1 MSKPESRYSFD
12 VPNICI
18 NFATLNEDDA
28 HNADS
33 WFDEKANLENVPPAE
48 NLAKVSHFSPASSK
62 PDVILSSVPSQEV
75 AMSESNGEAECAQGN
90 TVPQNIVGSLATW
103 RAAAP
108 AEAPQRPG
116 RRLATKQGKT
126 QQRKQPGRIKA
137 KEIANALDNKED
149 VPPLKKMRLYVIQVL
164 LFRAGKKDTLWKDS
178 GSREKATEASTKK
191 EPLQD
196 PDLSPGRGKSK
207 QTMPCTPTMLKR
219 TKPPSK
225 LKSTEEQEVE
235 KMQQLQQEVMELR
248 KKNEESLKAA
258 IAGAGQPMKKPVG
271 QVTKPIDFHFCT
283 ETRIKQNVE
292 SQPANEYKELD
303 FAAVLRKHPP
313 SPVRMPK
320 GHTVPKPFNLSQGN
334 KRKLEEA
341 TTEYVS
347 FAEQVEAFQKRTP
360 PRYHLRS
367 RKSEEG
373 SVSRKPVKARLTHPK
388 TPVLRTKQR
397 LRPVTCKT
405 AAELEEEE
413 VEKIQQYKFKA
424 REINH
429 KIFESGPLLPSK
441 PPVKK
446 LTQPIGFQLEIEK
459 RIQER
464 ESKKQQEEERFE
476 FHSRPCPTKILEDVV
491 GVPEKK
497 ALPVTVPKSPAFTLR
512 SRTRV
517 SGREEEKEKEEVA
530 VIKANPMPHYGVPF
544 KPKMPEQR
552 HVEVCPFSFDARD
565 RERQIQKEKKIEEL
579 QKEEVPKFKALPLP
593 YFDQV
598 KLPEKKV
605 KTPTQPEPFHLQ
617 VDERGAAKLQSWKQ
631 QLKED
636 MKRQKEAACFKARPN
651 TVMYQEPFV
660 PKKEHKMLSGTVA
673 STCYVGLADS
683 SQLMQL
689 SDVSPNHPCQEEAL
703 QREASIDICAALL
716 YLTVFETM
724 LSPLFLNLESLSGSV
739 VPESFELATER
750 RAKER
755 QEFEKRLA
763 DAEALRER
771 HEEQI
776 RQQQEEREKEEV
788 AKLRQEMVSELFLSK
803 GYKVHKANPIRKY
816 RSLEVKPSH
825 QPLTMPKSPN
835 FSDRFRC

>member
-1 MSKPESRYSFD
+1 SRYSFD
-12 VPNICI
+12 VPNVCI
-18 NFATLNEDDA
+18 NFATLSEDDV

-33 WFDEKANLENVPPAE
+33 WFDQKANLENVPPAE
-48 NLAKVSHFSPASSK
+48 NLAKASHSSPAFSK
-62 PDVILSSVPSQEV
+62 PDVILSSVPSQEA
-75 AMSESNGEAECAQGN
+75 AMSKLACDGEAECAQAN
-90 TVPQNIVGSLATW
+90 VVPQNIVGSLATW

-108 AEAPQRPG
+108 AEAPRRAS

-126 QQRKQPGRIKA
+126 QQRKQPGRVKA
-137 KEIANALDNKED
+137 ERIANALDNTEE
-149 VPPLKKMRLYVIQVL
+149 VPPLKKMRI
-164 LFRAGKKDTLWKDS
+164 S
-178 GSREKATEASTKK
+178 GSREKATETSTKT

-207 QTMPCTPTMLKR
+207 LTMPSTPTMLKR
-219 TKPPSK
+219 TKPSSK
-225 LKSTEEQEVE
+225 QKSTEEQELE
-235 KMQQLQQEVMELR
+235 KMQQLQQEVLELR

-258 IAGAGQPMKKPVG
+258 IAGAGQPMKRPAG

-283 ETRIKQNVE
+283 ENRIKQNVE
-292 SQPANEYKELD
+292 SQPGNEYKELD

-320 GHTVPKPFNLSQGN
+320 GPTVPKPFNLSQGN

-373 SVSRKPVKARLTHPK
+373 SVSGKPVKARITHPK
-388 TPVLRTKQR
+388 TPVLRTKHR

-405 AAELEEEE
+405 AAELEAEEI
-413 VEKIQQYKFKA
+413 EKIQQYKFKA
-424 REINH
+424 RELNH
-429 KIFESGPLLPSK
+429 KIFEGGPLLPKK
-441 PPVKK
+441 PAVKE

-636 MKRQKEAACFKARPN
+636 LKRQKEAACFKARPN

-660 PKKEHKMLSGTVA
+660 PKKEHKVLS
-673 STCYVGLADS
+673 
-683 SQLMQL
+683 
-689 SDVSPNHPCQEEAL
+689 
-703 QREASIDICAALL
+703 
-716 YLTVFETM
+716 
-724 LSPLFLNLESLSGSV
+724 ESLSGSV

-771 HEEQI
+771 YEEQI
-776 RQQQEEREKEEV
+776 RQQQEEREKEEI
-788 AKLRQEMVSELFLSK
+788 AKLRQEM
-803 GYKVHKANPIRKY
+803 VHKANPIRKY
-816 RSLEVKPSH
+816 RSLEVKPSD

>member
-18 NFATLNEDDA
+18 NFAALNEDDV
-28 HNADS
+28 HNTDS
-33 WFDEKANLENVPPAE
+33 WFDQKANLENVPPAE
-48 NLAKVSHFSPASSK
+48 NLAEVSHCSPAFSK
-62 PDVILSSVPSQEV
+62 PDVILSSVPSQVV
-75 AMSESNGEAECAQGN
+75 AMSENDGEAECAQSN

-116 RRLATKQGKT
+116 WKRATKQGKP

-137 KEIANALDNKED
+137 ERNAKSLDNKED
-149 VPPLKKMRLYVIQVL
+149 VPPLKKMRILRVP
-164 LFRAGKKDTLWKDS
+164 GKTGWSVPGPGVSS
-178 GSREKATEASTKK
+178 GSREKVTEASAKS

-196 PDLSPGRGKSK
+196 PDLSPGREKSK
-207 QTMPCTPTMLKR
+207 LTVPSTPTMLKR

-225 LKSTEEQEVE
+225 PKSTEEQELE

-258 IAGAGQPMKKPVG
+258 IAGAGQPVKRPVG

-283 ETRIKQNVE
+283 ENRIKQNAE
-292 SQPANEYKELD
+292 SQPGNEYKELD

-320 GHTVPKPFNLSQGN
+320 GPTVPKPFNLSQGN

-341 TTEYVS
+341 TTDYVS

-373 SVSRKPVKARLTHPK
+373 SVSKKPVKAGLTHPK

-405 AAELEEEE
+405 AAELEAEEI
-413 VEKIQQYKFKA
+413 EKIQQYKFKA
-424 REINH
+424 RELNH
-429 KIFESGPLLPSK
+429 KIFEGGPLLPKK
-441 PPVKK
+441 PPVKE
-446 LTQPIGFQLEIEK
+446 LTQPIGFQLEIDK

-565 RERQIQKEKKIEEL
+565 KERQIQKEKKIEEL

-636 MKRQKEAACFKARPN
+636 LKRQKEAACFKARPN
-651 TVMYQEPFV
+651 TVVYQEPFV
-660 PKKEHKMLSGTVA
+660 PKKEHKMLS
-673 STCYVGLADS
+673 
-683 SQLMQL
+683 
-689 SDVSPNHPCQEEAL
+689 
-703 QREASIDICAALL
+703 
-716 YLTVFETM
+716 
-724 LSPLFLNLESLSGSV
+724 

-763 DAEALRER
+763 DAEALREKY
-771 HEEQI
+771 EEQI

-788 AKLRQEMVSELFLSK
+788 AKLRQEMV
-803 GYKVHKANPIRKY
+803 HKANPIRKY
-816 RSLEVKPSH
+816 RSVEVKPSD

>member
-1 MSKPESRYSFD
+1 SRYSFD

-18 NFATLNEDDA
+18 NFATLNEDDV

-48 NLAKVSHFSPASSK
+48 NLAKVSHCSPAFSK
-62 PDVILSSVPSQEV
+62 PDVILSSVPSQE
-75 AMSESNGEAECAQGN
+75 AEMSKLACDGEAECAQGN
-90 TVPQNIVGSLATW
+90 AVPQNIVGSLATW

-116 RRLATKQGKT
+116 RRLAAKQGKT

-137 KEIANALDNKED
+137 ERIANALDNKED
-149 VPPLKKMRLYVIQVL
+149 VPPLKKMRI
-164 LFRAGKKDTLWKDS
+164 S
-178 GSREKATEASTKK
+178 GSREKVTEASSKG

-196 PDLSPGRGKSK
+196 PDLSPERGKNK
-207 QTMPCTPTMLKR
+207 PTMPSTPTMLKR
-219 TKPPSK
+219 TKPSK
-225 LKSTEEQEVE
+225 LKSTEEQELE
-235 KMQQLQQEVMELR
+235 KMQQLQQEVVELR

-258 IAGAGQPMKKPVG
+258 IAGAGQPMKRPVA

-283 ETRIKQNVE
+283 ENRIKQNVE
-292 SQPANEYKELD
+292 SQPGNEYKELD

-313 SPVRMPK
+313 SPVRVPK
-320 GHTVPKPFNLSQGN
+320 RPTVPKPFNLSQGN

-373 SVSRKPVKARLTHPK
+373 SVSRKPVKARLTQAK

-405 AAELEEEE
+405 AAELEAEEI
-413 VEKIQQYKFKA
+413 EKIQQYKFKA
-424 REINH
+424 REVNH
-429 KIFESGPLLPSK
+429 KIFESGPILPKK
-441 PPVKK
+441 PAVKE

-636 MKRQKEAACFKARPN
+636 LKRQKEAACFKARPN

-660 PKKEHKMLSGTVA
+660 PKKEHKMLS
-673 STCYVGLADS
+673 
-683 SQLMQL
+683 
-689 SDVSPNHPCQEEAL
+689 
-703 QREASIDICAALL
+703 
-716 YLTVFETM
+716 
-724 LSPLFLNLESLSGSV
+724 ESLSGSV

-763 DAEALRER
+763 DAEALREKY
-771 HEEQI
+771 EEQI

-788 AKLRQEMVSELFLSK
+788 AKLRQEMV
-803 GYKVHKANPIRKY
+803 HKANPIRKY
-816 RSLEVKPSH
+816 RSIEVKPSD

>member
-1 MSKPESRYSFD
+1 SRYSFD

-18 NFATLNEDDA
+18 DFATLNEDDV

-48 NLAKVSHFSPASSK
+48 NLAKVSHCSPAFSK

-75 AMSESNGEAECAQGN
+75 AMSKLAWCENDGEAECAQGN
-90 TVPQNIVGSLATW
+90 TVPQNIIGSLATW

-116 RRLATKQGKT
+116 RRLAAKQGKT

-137 KEIANALDNKED
+137 ERIANALDNKED
-149 VPPLKKMRLYVIQVL
+149 VPPLKKMRL
-164 LFRAGKKDTLWKDS
+164 S
-178 GSREKATEASTKK
+178 GSREKVTETSTKK

-207 QTMPCTPTMLKR
+207 QTVPSTPTMLKR
-219 TKPPSK
+219 TKPSSK
-225 LKSTEEQEVE
+225 AKSTEEQELE

-258 IAGAGQPMKKPVG
+258 IAGAGQPVKKPVG
-271 QVTKPIDFHFCT
+271 QVTKPINFHFCT
-283 ETRIKQNVE
+283 EDRIKQNAE
-292 SQPANEYKELD
+292 SQPGNEYKELD

-334 KRKLEEA
+334 KRKHEEP

-373 SVSRKPVKARLTHPK
+373 SVSKKPVKAGPTHPK

-397 LRPVTCKT
+397 SRPVTCKT
-405 AAELEEEE
+405 AAELEAEEI
-413 VEKIQQYKFKA
+413 EKIQQYKFKA
-424 REINH
+424 REVNH
-429 KIFESGPLLPSK
+429 KIFEGGPLLPKK

-497 ALPVTVPKSPAFTLR
+497 ALPITVAKSPAFTLR

-605 KTPTQPEPFHLQ
+605 KTATQPEPFHLQ

-631 QLKED
+631 QLEED
-636 MKRQKEAACFKARPN
+636 LKRQKEAACFKARPN
-651 TVMYQEPFV
+651 TVVYQEPFV
-660 PKKEHKMLSGTVA
+660 PKKEHRMLS
-673 STCYVGLADS
+673 
-683 SQLMQL
+683 
-689 SDVSPNHPCQEEAL
+689 
-703 QREASIDICAALL
+703 
-716 YLTVFETM
+716 
-724 LSPLFLNLESLSGSV
+724 ESLSGSV

-750 RAKER
+750 RARER

-763 DAEALRER
+763 DAEALKER
-771 HEEQI
+771 YEEQI
-776 RQQQEEREKEEV
+776 RQEQEEREKEEV
-788 AKLRQEMVSELFLSK
+788 AKLRQEMV
-803 GYKVHKANPIRKY
+803 HKANPIRKY
-816 RSLEVKPSH
+816 RSLEVKSSH
-825 QPLTMPKSPN
+825 QPLTVPKSPN

>member
-18 NFATLNEDDA
+18 DFATLNEDDV

-33 WFDEKANLENVPPAE
+33 WFDQKANLENVPPAE
-48 NLAKVSHFSPASSK
+48 NLAKASHWSPAFSK
-62 PDVILSSVPSQEV
+62 PDVILSSIPSQEV
-75 AMSESNGEAECAQGN
+75 VMSESNGEAECAQGN

-116 RRLATKQGKT
+116 RKLATKQGKT
-126 QQRKQPGRIKA
+126 QQCKKPGRIKA
-137 KEIANALDNKED
+137 ERITNSLDNKED
-149 VPPLKKMRLYVIQVL
+149 VPPLKKMRI
-164 LFRAGKKDTLWKDS
+164 S
-178 GSREKATEASTKK
+178 GSREKVTEASTKS
-191 EPLQD
+191 EPLRD
-196 PDLSPGRGKSK
+196 PDLSPEREKSK
-207 QTMPCTPTMLKR
+207 LALPSTPTVLKR
-219 TKPPSK
+219 SKPSSK
-225 LKSTEEQEVE
+225 LKSTEEQELE

-258 IAGAGQPMKKPVG
+258 IAGAGQPMKRPVG
-271 QVTKPIDFHFCT
+271 QATKPIDFHFCT
-283 ETRIKQNVE
+283 ENRIKQNVE
-292 SQPANEYKELD
+292 SQPGSEYKELD

-313 SPVRMPK
+313 SPVRKPK
-320 GHTVPKPFNLSQGN
+320 GPTIPKPFNLSQGN
-334 KRKLEEA
+334 KRKLEETA
-341 TTEYVS
+341 TEYVS

-360 PRYHLRS
+360 SRYHLRS

-373 SVSRKPVKARLTHPK
+373 SVSKKPLKAQLTRPK

-405 AAELEEEE
+405 AAELEAEEI
-413 VEKIQQYKFKA
+413 EKIQQYKFKA
-424 REINH
+424 RELNH
-429 KIFESGPLLPSK
+429 KIFEGGPVLPKK
-441 PPVKK
+441 PSVKE

-459 RIQER
+459 RIQDR
-464 ESKKQQEEERFE
+464 ESKKQQEEEHFE
-476 FHSRPCPTKILEDVV
+476 FHSRPCPTKILENVV

-512 SRTRV
+512 SKTRV
-517 SGREEEKEKEEVA
+517 SGREEEKEKEEMA

-552 HVEVCPFSFDARD
+552 HVEVRPFSFDARD

-636 MKRQKEAACFKARPN
+636 LKRQKEAACFKARPN

-660 PKKEHKMLSGTVA
+660 PKKEHKMLS
-673 STCYVGLADS
+673 
-683 SQLMQL
+683 
-689 SDVSPNHPCQEEAL
+689 
-703 QREASIDICAALL
+703 
-716 YLTVFETM
+716 
-724 LSPLFLNLESLSGSV
+724 ESLSGSV

-763 DAEALRER
+763 NAEALREEY
-771 HEEQI
+771 EEQI

-788 AKLRQEMVSELFLSK
+788 AKLRQEMV
-803 GYKVHKANPIRKY
+803 HKANPIRKY
-816 RSLEVKPSH
+816 RSVEVKPSD

>member
-18 NFATLNEDDA
+18 DFATLNEDDM

-48 NLAKVSHFSPASSK
+48 NLAEVSHRSPAFSK
-62 PDVILSSVPSQEV
+62 PDVTLSSVPSQEV
-75 AMSESNGEAECAQGN
+75 AMSESDGEAERAQGN

-137 KEIANALDNKED
+137 ERIANALDNKED
-149 VPPLKKMRLYVIQVL
+149 IPPLKKMRL
-164 LFRAGKKDTLWKDS
+164 S
-178 GSREKATEASTKK
+178 GSREKATETSTKK

-207 QTMPCTPTMLKR
+207 QTMPSTPTMLKR
-219 TKPPSK
+219 TKPSNKP
-225 LKSTEEQEVE
+225 KSTEEQELE

-258 IAGAGQPMKKPVG
+258 IAGAAQPMKKPVG
-271 QVTKPIDFHFCT
+271 QVTKPINFHFCT
-283 ETRIKQNVE
+283 ENRIKQNVE
-292 SQPANEYKELD
+292 SQPVNEYKELD

-320 GHTVPKPFNLSQGN
+320 GHTVPKPFNLSQGS

-373 SVSRKPVKARLTHPK
+373 SVSKKPVKPQPTHPK
-388 TPVLRTKQR
+388 TPVLRTKHR

-405 AAELEEEE
+405 AAELEAEE

-424 REINH
+424 REVNH
-429 KIFESGPLLPSK
+429 KIFEGGPLLPKK
-441 PPVKK
+441 PPLKK

-593 YFDQV
+593 YFDEV

-605 KTPTQPEPFHLQ
+605 KTPTQPEPFHLH

-631 QLKED
+631 QLEED
-636 MKRQKEAACFKARPN
+636 LKRQKEAACFKARPN
-651 TVMYQEPFV
+651 TVVYQEPFV
-660 PKKEHKMLSGTVA
+660 PKKEHRMLS
-673 STCYVGLADS
+673 
-683 SQLMQL
+683 
-689 SDVSPNHPCQEEAL
+689 
-703 QREASIDICAALL
+703 
-716 YLTVFETM
+716 
-724 LSPLFLNLESLSGSV
+724 ESLSGSV

-763 DAEALRER
+763 EAEALREKY
-771 HEEQI
+771 EEQI

-788 AKLRQEMVSELFLSK
+788 AKLRQEMV
-803 GYKVHKANPIRKY
+803 HKANPIRKY
-816 RSLEVKPSH
+816 RSLEVKSSH
-825 QPLTMPKSPN
+825 QPLTVPKSPN

>member
-18 NFATLNEDDA
+18 DFATLNEDDV

-48 NLAKVSHFSPASSK
+48 NVAKLSHCSPALSK
-62 PDVILSSVPSQEV
+62 PDVVLSSVPSQEV
-75 AMSESNGEAECAQGN
+75 AKSENDGEAECAQGN
-90 TVPQNIVGSLATW
+90 AIPQNIIGSLATW

-116 RRLATKQGKT
+116 RRLAPKQGKT

-137 KEIANALDNKED
+137 EKIDNALENKED
-149 VPPLKKMRLYVIQVL
+149 VPPMKKMRLLRVPEK
-164 LFRAGKKDTLWKDS
+164 AGWSIPRPGVSS
-178 GSREKATEASTKK
+178 GSREKVTEMSTKK

-196 PDLSPGRGKSK
+196 SELSPGRGKSK
-207 QTMPCTPTMLKR
+207 QTMPSTPTMLKR
-219 TKPPSK
+219 TKPSSK
-225 LKSTEEQEVE
+225 TKSTEEQELE
-235 KMQQLQQEVMELR
+235 KMQQLQQEVVELR
-248 KKNEESLKAA
+248 KRNEESLKAA
-258 IAGAGQPMKKPVG
+258 IAGAGQPVKKPVG
-271 QVTKPIDFHFCT
+271 QVTKPINFHFCT
-283 ETRIKQNVE
+283 ETRIKQNAE
-292 SQPANEYKELD
+292 SQAGNEYKELD

-313 SPVRMPK
+313 SPMRMPK
-320 GHTVPKPFNLSQGN
+320 GHTVPRPFNLSQGN
-334 KRKLEEA
+334 KRKHEEA

-360 PRYHLRS
+360 SRYHLRS

-373 SVSRKPVKARLTHPK
+373 SVSKKPMKAGPTHPK

-397 LRPVTCKT
+397 SRPVTCKT

-413 VEKIQQYKFKA
+413 IEKIQQYKFKA
-424 REINH
+424 REVNH
-429 KIFESGPLLPSK
+429 KILEGMPLLPKK

-497 ALPVTVPKSPAFTLR
+497 ELPLTVAKSPAFTLR

-517 SGREEEKEKEEVA
+517 SGREEKKEKEEVA

-579 QKEEVPKFKALPLP
+579 QKEEVPKFKAQPLP
-593 YFDQV
+593 YFDEV

-605 KTPTQPEPFHLQ
+605 KPATQPEPFHLQ

-631 QLKED
+631 QLEED
-636 MKRQKEAACFKARPN
+636 LKRQKEAACFKAGPN
-651 TVMYQEPFV
+651 TVVYQEPFV
-660 PKKEHKMLSGTVA
+660 PKKEHRML
-673 STCYVGLADS
+673 
-683 SQLMQL
+683 
-689 SDVSPNHPCQEEAL
+689 PEN
-703 QREASIDICAALL
+703 
-716 YLTVFETM
+716 
-724 LSPLFLNLESLSGSV
+724 LSGSV

-750 RAKER
+750 RARER

-763 DAEALRER
+763 EVEALKESY
-771 HEEQI
+771 EEQI
-776 RQQQEEREKEEV
+776 RQEQEELEKEEV
-788 AKLRQEMVSELFLSK
+788 AKLRQEM
-803 GYKVHKANPIRKY
+803 VHKANPIRKY
-816 RSLEVKPSH
+816 RSLEVKSSH
-825 QPLTMPKSPN
+825 QPLTVPKSPN
-835 FSDRFRC
+835 FSDRFRI

>member
-1 MSKPESRYSFD
+1 SRYSFD

-18 NFATLNEDDA
+18 DFATLNEDDV

-48 NLAKVSHFSPASSK
+48 NLAKVSHCSPALSK

-75 AMSESNGEAECAQGN
+75 EMSKLACDGEAECAQGN
-90 TVPQNIVGSLATW
+90 VVPQNIVGSLSTW

-116 RRLATKQGKT
+116 RRLAAKQGKS

-137 KEIANALDNKED
+137 ERIANALDNKED
-149 VPPLKKMRLYVIQVL
+149 VPPLKKMRI
-164 LFRAGKKDTLWKDS
+164 S
-178 GSREKATEASTKK
+178 GNREKVTEASTKR

-196 PDLSPGRGKSK
+196 PDLSPERGKNK
-207 QTMPCTPTMLKR
+207 PTMPCTPTMLKR
-219 TKPPSK
+219 TKPSK
-225 LKSTEEQEVE
+225 LKSTEEQELE
-235 KMQQLQQEVMELR
+235 KMQQLQQEVVELR

-258 IAGAGQPMKKPVG
+258 IAGAGQPTKRPVA

-283 ETRIKQNVE
+283 ENRIKQNVE
-292 SQPANEYKELD
+292 SQPGNEYKELD
-303 FAAVLRKHPP
+303 FASVLRKHPP

-320 GHTVPKPFNLSQGN
+320 KPTVPKPFNLSQGN
-334 KRKLEEA
+334 KRKLEES

-373 SVSRKPVKARLTHPK
+373 SVSGKPVKARLTQAK

-405 AAELEEEE
+405 AAELEAEEIE
-413 VEKIQQYKFKA
+413 RIQQYKFKA
-424 REINH
+424 REVNH
-429 KIFESGPLLPSK
+429 KIFESGPILPKK
-441 PPVKK
+441 PSVKE

-512 SRTRV
+512 SRTRG
-517 SGREEEKEKEEVA
+517 SSREEEKEKEEVA

-636 MKRQKEAACFKARPN
+636 LKRQKEAACFKARPN

-660 PKKEHKMLSGTVA
+660 PKKEHKMLS
-673 STCYVGLADS
+673 
-683 SQLMQL
+683 
-689 SDVSPNHPCQEEAL
+689 
-703 QREASIDICAALL
+703 
-716 YLTVFETM
+716 
-724 LSPLFLNLESLSGSV
+724 ESLSGSV

-763 DAEALRER
+763 DAEALREKY
-771 HEEQI
+771 EEQI

-788 AKLRQEMVSELFLSK
+788 AKLRQEMV
-803 GYKVHKANPIRKY
+803 HKANPIRKY
-816 RSLEVKPSH
+816 RSIEVKPSD

>member
-18 NFATLNEDDA
+18 DFATLNEDDV

-33 WFDEKANLENVPPAE
+33 WFDQKANLENVPPAE
-48 NLAKVSHFSPASSK
+48 NLAEVSHCSPAFSK
-62 PDVILSSVPSQEV
+62 PDVILSSAPSQEV
-75 AMSESNGEAECAQGN
+75 VMSESNGEAECAQGN

-116 RRLATKQGKT
+116 RKLATKQGKT
-126 QQRKQPGRIKA
+126 QQCKKPGRIKA
-137 KEIANALDNKED
+137 ERITNSLDNKED
-149 VPPLKKMRLYVIQVL
+149 VPPLKKMRI
-164 LFRAGKKDTLWKDS
+164 S
-178 GSREKATEASTKK
+178 GSREKVTEASTKS

-196 PDLSPGRGKSK
+196 PDLSPERGKSK
-207 QTMPCTPTMLKR
+207 LAMPSTPAVLKR
-219 TKPPSK
+219 TKPSSK
-225 LKSTEEQEVE
+225 LKSTEEQELE

-258 IAGAGQPMKKPVG
+258 IAGAGQPMKRPVG
-271 QVTKPIDFHFCT
+271 QATKPIDFHFCT
-283 ETRIKQNVE
+283 ENRIKQNVE
-292 SQPANEYKELD
+292 SQPGNEYKELD

-313 SPVRMPK
+313 SPVRKPK
-320 GHTVPKPFNLSQGN
+320 GPTVPKPFNLSQGN
-334 KRKLEEA
+334 KRKLEETA
-341 TTEYVS
+341 TEYVS

-373 SVSRKPVKARLTHPK
+373 SVSKKPLKAQLTHPK

-405 AAELEEEE
+405 AAELEAEEI
-413 VEKIQQYKFKA
+413 EKIQQYKFKA
-424 REINH
+424 RELNH
-429 KIFESGPLLPSK
+429 KIFEGGPVLPKK
-441 PPVKK
+441 PSVKE

-459 RIQER
+459 RIQDR
-464 ESKKQQEEERFE
+464 ESKKQQEEEHFE
-476 FHSRPCPTKILEDVV
+476 FHSRPCPTKILENVV

-517 SGREEEKEKEEVA
+517 SGREEEKEKEEMA

-552 HVEVCPFSFDARD
+552 HVEVRPFSFDARD

-593 YFDQV
+593 FFDQV

-636 MKRQKEAACFKARPN
+636 LKRQKEAACFKARPN

-660 PKKEHKMLSGTVA
+660 PKKEHKMLS
-673 STCYVGLADS
+673 
-683 SQLMQL
+683 
-689 SDVSPNHPCQEEAL
+689 
-703 QREASIDICAALL
+703 
-716 YLTVFETM
+716 
-724 LSPLFLNLESLSGSV
+724 ESLSGSV

-763 DAEALRER
+763 DAEALREEY
-771 HEEQI
+771 EERI

-788 AKLRQEMVSELFLSK
+788 AKLRQEMV
-803 GYKVHKANPIRKY
+803 HKANPIRKY
-816 RSLEVKPSH
+816 RSVEVKPSD

>member
-18 NFATLNEDDA
+18 DFATLNEDDV

-33 WFDEKANLENVPPAE
+33 WFDQKANLENVPPAE
-48 NLAKVSHFSPASSK
+48 NLISHCSPALSK
-62 PDVILSSVPSQEV
+62 PDVTLSSVPLQEV
-75 AMSESNGEAECAQGN
+75 VMSESDNGAECDQDN
-90 TVPQNIVGSLATW
+90 VVPENIVGSLATW

-137 KEIANALDNKED
+137 ERIANALDNKED
-149 VPPLKKMRLYVIQVL
+149 VPPLKKMRI
-164 LFRAGKKDTLWKDS
+164 S
-178 GSREKATEASTKK
+178 GSREKVTEASTKR

-196 PDLSPGRGKSK
+196 PDLSPEKGKSK
-207 QTMPCTPTMLKR
+207 LTMPSTPTMLKR
-219 TKPPSK
+219 TKPSSK
-225 LKSTEEQEVE
+225 PKSTEEQELE

-258 IAGAGQPMKKPVG
+258 IAGAGQPVKRPVSQKTKPV
-271 QVTKPIDFHFCT
+271 DFHFCT
-283 ETRIKQNVE
+283 ENRIKQNVE
-292 SQPANEYKELD
+292 SRPGNEYKEVD
-303 FAAVLRKHPP
+303 FAAILRKHPP

-334 KRKLEEA
+334 KRKLEEPTA
-341 TTEYVS
+341 EYVS

-373 SVSRKPVKARLTHPK
+373 SVSRKPVKARFTEAK

-405 AAELEEEE
+405 AAELEAEEI
-413 VEKIQQYKFKA
+413 EKIQQYKFKA
-424 REINH
+424 REVNY
-429 KIFESGPLLPSK
+429 KIFEGGPLLPKK
-441 PPVKK
+441 PPAKE

-464 ESKKQQEEERFE
+464 ESKKQQEEERYE

-497 ALPVTVPKSPAFTLR
+497 ALPVTVPKSPAFTVR

-517 SGREEEKEKEEVA
+517 SGREEEKEKEEVT

-605 KTPTQPEPFHLQ
+605 KSTTQPEPFHLQ

-636 MKRQKEAACFKARPN
+636 LKRQKEAACFKARPN
-651 TVMYQEPFV
+651 IVMYQEPFV
-660 PKKEHKMLSGTVA
+660 PKKEHKMLS
-673 STCYVGLADS
+673 
-683 SQLMQL
+683 
-689 SDVSPNHPCQEEAL
+689 
-703 QREASIDICAALL
+703 
-716 YLTVFETM
+716 
-724 LSPLFLNLESLSGSV
+724 ESLSGSV

-755 QEFEKRLA
+755 QEFEKQLA
-763 DAEALRER
+763 DAEALREKY
-771 HEEQI
+771 EEQI
-776 RQQQEEREKEEV
+776 RQQQEEREKEEI
-788 AKLRQEMVSELFLSK
+788 AKLRQEM
-803 GYKVHKANPIRKY
+803 VHKANPIRKY
-816 RSLEVKPSH
+816 RSVEVKSSD
-825 QPLTMPKSPN
+825 QPLTTPKSPK

>member
-1 MSKPESRYSFD
+1 MSRPESRYSFD

-18 NFATLNEDDA
+18 NFATLSEDDVY
-28 HNADS
+28 NADS
-33 WFDEKANLENVPPAE
+33 WFDREANLENVPPAE
-48 NLAKVSHFSPASSK
+48 NLAKASHSSPAFSK
-62 PDVILSSVPSQEV
+62 PDVILSSVPLQEV
-75 AMSESNGEAECAQGN
+75 AMSESNGEAECTQAKA
-90 TVPQNIVGSLATW
+90 VSQNIVGSLATW
-103 RAAAP
+103 TAAAP
-108 AEAPQRPG
+108 AEAPQRVG

-137 KEIANALDNKED
+137 ERIANASDNKEE
-149 VPPLKKMRLYVIQVL
+149 VPPLKKMRM
-164 LFRAGKKDTLWKDS
+164 R
-178 GSREKATEASTKK
+178 TKR
-191 EPLQD
+191 
-196 PDLSPGRGKSK
+196 SSK
-207 QTMPCTPTMLKR
+207 Q
-219 TKPPSK
+219 
-225 LKSTEEQEVE
+225 KSTEEQELE

-248 KKNEESLKAA
+248 KKNEEYLKAA
-258 IAGAGQPMKKPVG
+258 IAGAGQPMKRPAG

-283 ETRIKQNVE
+283 ENRIKQNVE
-292 SQPANEYKELD
+292 SQPGNEYKELD

-320 GHTVPKPFNLSQGN
+320 GPTVPKPFNLSQGN

-373 SVSRKPVKARLTHPK
+373 SVSGKPVKARITHPK
-388 TPVLRTKQR
+388 TPVLRTKHR

-413 VEKIQQYKFKA
+413 IEKIQQYKFKA
-424 REINH
+424 RELNH
-429 KIFESGPLLPSK
+429 KIFEGGPLLPKK
-441 PPVKK
+441 PPVKE

-464 ESKKQQEEERFE
+464 ENKKQQEEERFE

-497 ALPVTVPKSPAFTLR
+497 ALPVTVPKSPAFTLK

-544 KPKMPEQR
+544 KPRMPEQR

-636 MKRQKEAACFKARPN
+636 LKRQKEAACFKARPN

-660 PKKEHKMLSGTVA
+660 PKKEHKMLS
-673 STCYVGLADS
+673 
-683 SQLMQL
+683 
-689 SDVSPNHPCQEEAL
+689 
-703 QREASIDICAALL
+703 
-716 YLTVFETM
+716 
-724 LSPLFLNLESLSGSV
+724 ESLSGSV

-771 HEEQI
+771 YEEQI
-776 RQQQEEREKEEV
+776 RQQQEEREKEEI
-788 AKLRQEMVSELFLSK
+788 AKLRQEM
-803 GYKVHKANPIRKY
+803 VHKANPIRKY
-816 RSLEVKPSH
+816 RSLEVKPSD

>member
-1 MSKPESRYSFD
+1 SRYSFD

-18 NFATLNEDDA
+18 NFATLNEDDV

-33 WFDEKANLENVPPAE
+33 WFDQKANLENVPPAE
-48 NLAKVSHFSPASSK
+48 NLASPCNPAFSK

-75 AMSESNGEAECAQGN
+75 VMSKSGDEAECAQGN
-90 TVPQNIVGSLATW
+90 AVPENIVGSLATW

-116 RRLATKQGKT
+116 RRLAKQGKT
-126 QQRKQPGRIKA
+126 QQHKQPGRIKA
-137 KEIANALDNKED
+137 ERIANALENKED
-149 VPPLKKMRLYVIQVL
+149 VPPLKKMRI
-164 LFRAGKKDTLWKDS
+164 S
-178 GSREKATEASTKK
+178 GSREKVTEASTKR

-196 PDLSPGRGKSK
+196 PDLSPGKGKSK
-207 QTMPCTPTMLKR
+207 LTMPSTPTMLKR
-219 TKPPSK
+219 TKPSSK
-225 LKSTEEQEVE
+225 PKSTEEQELE
-235 KMQQLQQEVMELR
+235 KMQQLQQEVVELR
-248 KKNEESLKAA
+248 KKNEESLKVA
-258 IAGAGQPMKKPVG
+258 IAGAGQPVKRPAYQATKPV
-271 QVTKPIDFHFCT
+271 DFHFCT
-283 ETRIKQNVE
+283 ENRIKQNVE
-292 SQPANEYKELD
+292 SQPGNEYKEVD
-303 FAAVLRKHPP
+303 FAAILRKHPP

-320 GHTVPKPFNLSQGN
+320 GRTVPKPFNLSQGN

-373 SVSRKPVKARLTHPK
+373 SVSKKPVKARLTQAK

-405 AAELEEEE
+405 AAELEAEE

-424 REINH
+424 REFNH
-429 KIFESGPLLPSK
+429 KIFENGPLLPKK
-441 PPVKK
+441 PPAKEH
-446 LTQPIGFQLEIEK
+446 THPIGFQLETEK

-464 ESKKQQEEERFE
+464 ESKKQQEEERYE

-512 SRTRV
+512 SRTRM
-517 SGREEEKEKEEVA
+517 SSREEEKEKEEVA

-544 KPKMPEQR
+544 KPKLPEQR
-552 HVEVCPFSFDARD
+552 HMVEVCPFSFDARD

-593 YFDQV
+593 YFDEV

-605 KTPTQPEPFHLQ
+605 KAPTQPEPFHLQ

-631 QLKED
+631 QLEED
-636 MKRQKEAACFKARPN
+636 LKRQKEAACFKARPN

-660 PKKEHKMLSGTVA
+660 PKIEHKMLS
-673 STCYVGLADS
+673 
-683 SQLMQL
+683 
-689 SDVSPNHPCQEEAL
+689 
-703 QREASIDICAALL
+703 
-716 YLTVFETM
+716 
-724 LSPLFLNLESLSGSV
+724 ESLSGSV

-771 HEEQI
+771 YEEQI
-776 RQQQEEREKEEV
+776 RQQQEEREKEEI
-788 AKLRQEMVSELFLSK
+788 AKLRQEMV
-803 GYKVHKANPIRKY
+803 HKANPIRRY
-816 RSLEVKPSH
+816 RSVEVKSSD
-825 QPLTMPKSPN
+825 QPLTTPVSPK

>member
-1 MSKPESRYSFD
+1 SRYSFD

-18 NFATLNEDDA
+18 NFATLSENDI

-33 WFDEKANLENVPPAE
+33 WFDQKANLENVPPAE
-48 NLAKVSHFSPASSK
+48 NQAKVSLCSPALLK
-62 PDVILSSVPSQEV
+62 PDVVLSSVPSQEV
-75 AMSESNGEAECAQGN
+75 AMSKLACDGEEECAQAN
-90 TVPQNIVGSLATW
+90 SVPQNIVGSLVTW

-108 AEAPQRPG
+108 AEAPQRAS

-137 KEIANALDNKED
+137 ERIANALDNKEE
-149 VPPLKKMRLYVIQVL
+149 VPPLKKMRI
-164 LFRAGKKDTLWKDS
+164 S
-178 GSREKATEASTKK
+178 GSRGKVTEASTKT

-207 QTMPCTPTMLKR
+207 LTMPSTPTMLKR
-219 TKPPSK
+219 TKSSSK
-225 LKSTEEQEVE
+225 LKSTEEQELE

-258 IAGAGQPMKKPVG
+258 IAGTGQPVKRPVG

-283 ETRIKQNVE
+283 ENRIKQNVE
-292 SQPANEYKELD
+292 SQSGNEYKELD
-303 FAAVLRKHPP
+303 FAAELRKHPP

-320 GHTVPKPFNLSQGN
+320 GRTVPKPFNLSHGS
-334 KRKLEEA
+334 KRKLEETA
-341 TTEYVS
+341 TEYVS

-373 SVSRKPVKARLTHPK
+373 SVSGKPVKARLTHPK

-405 AAELEEEE
+405 AAELEAEEI
-413 VEKIQQYKFKA
+413 EKIQQYKFKA
-424 REINH
+424 RELNH
-429 KIFESGPLLPSK
+429 KIFEGGPLLPKK
-441 PPVKK
+441 PAVKE

-464 ESKKQQEEERFE
+464 ESKKQQEEERFT
-476 FHSRPCPTKILEDVV
+476 FHSRPCPTKILEDIV

-497 ALPVTVPKSPAFTLR
+497 ALPVTVPKSPAFTLK

-636 MKRQKEAACFKARPN
+636 LKRQKEAACFKARPN

-660 PKKEHKMLSGTVA
+660 PKKEHKMLS
-673 STCYVGLADS
+673 
-683 SQLMQL
+683 
-689 SDVSPNHPCQEEAL
+689 
-703 QREASIDICAALL
+703 
-716 YLTVFETM
+716 
-724 LSPLFLNLESLSGSV
+724 ESLSGSV

-763 DAEALRER
+763 EAEALRER
-771 HEEQI
+771 YEEQI
-776 RQQQEEREKEEV
+776 RQQEEEREKEEV
-788 AKLRQEMVSELFLSK
+788 AKLRQEMV
-803 GYKVHKANPIRKY
+803 HKANPIRKY
-816 RSLEVKPSH
+816 RSVEVKPSD
-825 QPLTMPKSPN
+825 QPLTTPKSPN

>member
-1 MSKPESRYSFD
+1 SRYSFD

-18 NFATLNEDDA
+18 NFANLNEDDV

-33 WFDEKANLENVPPAE
+33 WFDQKANLENVPPAE
-48 NLAKVSHFSPASSK
+48 NLAKVSHCSPAFSK
-62 PDVILSSVPSQEV
+62 PDVILSSVPPQEV
-75 AMSESNGEAECAQGN
+75 AMGKLACDGEAECAQGN

-116 RRLATKQGKT
+116 RRLAAKQGKT

-137 KEIANALDNKED
+137 ERVANALDNKED
-149 VPPLKKMRLYVIQVL
+149 VPPLKKMRL
-164 LFRAGKKDTLWKDS
+164 S
-178 GSREKATEASTKK
+178 GSREKATEASTKS

-207 QTMPCTPTMLKR
+207 QTMPSTPTMLKR
-219 TKPPSK
+219 TKPSSK
-225 LKSTEEQEVE
+225 LKSTEEQELE
-235 KMQQLQQEVMELR
+235 KMQQLQQEVVELR

-283 ETRIKQNVE
+283 ENRIKQNAE
-292 SQPANEYKELD
+292 SQPGNEYKELD

-313 SPVRMPK
+313 SPLRMPK
-320 GHTVPKPFNLSQGN
+320 GPTVPKPFNLSQGN

-373 SVSRKPVKARLTHPK
+373 SVSKKPVKARLTHPK

-405 AAELEEEE
+405 AAELEAEE

-424 REINH
+424 REVNH
-429 KIFESGPLLPSK
+429 KIFEGGPLLPKK
-441 PPVKK
+441 PPVKE

-491 GVPEKK
+491 GRKKK

-517 SGREEEKEKEEVA
+517 SGREEEKEKEAMA

-593 YFDQV
+593 YFDEV

-660 PKKEHKMLSGTVA
+660 PKKEHKMLS
-673 STCYVGLADS
+673 
-683 SQLMQL
+683 
-689 SDVSPNHPCQEEAL
+689 
-703 QREASIDICAALL
+703 
-716 YLTVFETM
+716 
-724 LSPLFLNLESLSGSV
+724 ESLSGSV

-771 HEEQI
+771 YEEQI
-776 RQQQEEREKEEV
+776 RQQQEEHEKEEV
-788 AKLRQEMVSELFLSK
+788 AKLRQEM
-803 GYKVHKANPIRKY
+803 VHKANPIRKY